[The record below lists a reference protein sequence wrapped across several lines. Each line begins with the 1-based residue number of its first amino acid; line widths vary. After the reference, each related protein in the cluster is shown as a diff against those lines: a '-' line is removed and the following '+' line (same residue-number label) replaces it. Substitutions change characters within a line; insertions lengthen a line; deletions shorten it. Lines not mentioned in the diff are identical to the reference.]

1 MTCSWCEIL
10 LTTQSTNTQQK
21 FFIKPITRQV
31 DLELAAAALARS
43 SADLGH
49 ALTSN
54 KKLLAWKVG

>member
-1 MTCSWCEIL
+1 M
-10 LTTQSTNTQQK
+10 TTQSTNTQQK